1 MLLDTQFTGILPV
14 SSSLGVNGMVA
25 DLSVVGTLTGGNVK
39 TTHILVVE
47 PVTTIAA
54 SIIAMLG

>member
-1 MLLDTQFTGILPV
+1 
-14 SSSLGVNGMVA
+14 MVA
-25 DLSVVGTLTGGNVK
+25 DLSVVGTLTGGNVE

-54 SIIAMLG
+54 SIIAMLE

>member
-1 MLLDTQFTGILPV
+1 
-14 SSSLGVNGMVA
+14 MVA

-47 PVTTIAA
+47 PVTQLPV
-54 SIIAMLG
+54 SLCRVN